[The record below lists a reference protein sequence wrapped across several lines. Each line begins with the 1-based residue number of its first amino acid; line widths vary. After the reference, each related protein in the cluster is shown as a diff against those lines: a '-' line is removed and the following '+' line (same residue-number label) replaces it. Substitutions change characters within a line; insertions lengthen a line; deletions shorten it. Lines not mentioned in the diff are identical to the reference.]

1 MDTATMI
8 GVALAKGLMLG
19 IAYAS
24 YLSGMALSRKI
35 FPNTHNF
42 IQHLCGII
50 MVSVIFGIWIG
61 ITDKL

>member
-1 MDTATMI
+1 MATGIMF
-8 GVALAKGLMLG
+8 G

-35 FPNTHNF
+35 FHNTHNF